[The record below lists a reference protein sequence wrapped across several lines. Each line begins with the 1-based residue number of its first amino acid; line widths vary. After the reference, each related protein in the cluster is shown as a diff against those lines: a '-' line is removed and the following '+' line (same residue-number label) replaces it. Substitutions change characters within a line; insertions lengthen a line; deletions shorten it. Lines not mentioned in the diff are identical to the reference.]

1 MHLCSLL
8 CRVFRLHRFQNA
20 AHGILAHLRHYLCL
34 LQTKR
39 LIFKVK
45 LNLHRVRLR
54 VLQHRRLE
62 ILHLVLRL
70 FVFRHHSVRVIH
82 RNGDRH
88 RGHNAQLVFHSGKIH
103 TGRLYGL
110 GHTTATLFLQ
120 ALKVLCHFVVKL
132 RGVLVKQLA
141 VSLVLRGNLP
151 CGIKPAGVFVNRF

>member
-1 MHLCSLL
+1 M
-8 CRVFRLHRFQNA
+8 
-20 AHGILAHLRHYLCL
+20 
-34 LQTKR
+34 
-39 LIFKVK
+39 
-45 LNLHRVRLR
+45 RLR

-110 GHTTATLFLQ
+110 CHTTATLFLQ

-141 VSLVLRGNLP
+141 VSLVLRGHLP